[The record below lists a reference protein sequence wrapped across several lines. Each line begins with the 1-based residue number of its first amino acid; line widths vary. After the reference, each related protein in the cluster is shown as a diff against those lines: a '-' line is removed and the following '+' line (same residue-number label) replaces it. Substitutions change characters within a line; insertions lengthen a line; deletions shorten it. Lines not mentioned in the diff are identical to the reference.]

1 MGPSRPR
8 PVVFDAGAFIAF
20 EKNEVQPLDLE
31 EAMATGILCG
41 DRNVNDV
48 VDASVVLLARR
59 CGACIVTSDPDDL
72 RRIDPNVVLVPC

>member
-1 MGPSRPR
+1 M
-8 PVVFDAGAFIAF
+8 FDAGAFIAF